1 MEKST
6 YENKF
11 RRNGIEMPIHCIH
24 IIAEKREQK
33 KYYPHYHEYIE
44 ILYSLNSDSTVYI
57 NGKLVD
63 FKTGDLMI
71 INSGENHDL
80 WHKIDNTNYIV
91 IKVLPEVLYSND
103 LSVFEMKYLMP
114 FIIENSK
121 NKRFFSK
128 EEIGNNYIHH
138 LVSEIMEEWIEGN
151 YGYEIAIRSNVLKLF
166 LWVLRYWKN
175 NHLSSLDMFDY
186 SDEIL
191 RIVSK
196 ALEYVSKNYVEIT
209 ERDVADYCNLSYS
222 YFSRIFKKVMKQS
235 FSEYLN
241 SYRIT
246 KAEQLLSSTD
256 KSISEISEILGFS
269 TPSYFIHQFKTKR
282 EMSPKQYRMNFARKN
297 EKTML

>member
-6 YENKF
+6 NENKF

-33 KYYPHYHEYIE
+33 KYYPHYHEYFE

-63 FKTGDLMI
+63 FKTGDIMI

-80 WHKIDNTNYIV
+80 WHRIDNTNYIV

-103 LSVFEMKYLMP
+103 LSVFDMNYLMP
-114 FIIENSK
+114 FIIDNSK

-128 EEIGNNYIHH
+128 EEIGNYYIHH
-138 LVSEIMEEWIEGN
+138 FVSEILEEWFEGN

-222 YFSRIFKKVMKQS
+222 YFSRIFKKVMNQS

-256 KSISEISEILGFS
+256 KSISDISEILGFS